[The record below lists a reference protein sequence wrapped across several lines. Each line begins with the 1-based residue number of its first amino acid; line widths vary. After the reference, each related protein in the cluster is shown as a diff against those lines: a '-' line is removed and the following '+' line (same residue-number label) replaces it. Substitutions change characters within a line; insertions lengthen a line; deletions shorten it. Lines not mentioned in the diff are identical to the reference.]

1 MNELWSPA
9 LLGLSIMLAMGFV
22 TWLYSL
28 YHDDVSIVDSLWS
41 LMFLAGAVS
50 YSFSMAN
57 LSAAN
62 VLLLFLVTVWSL
74 RLSVF
79 LTLRNW
85 GRPEDRR
92 YRKIRQNNE
101 PYFRYK
107 SLYIVFG
114 LQALLAWIISA
125 PLLTALTTEFPINT
139 LVVLATL
146 LWTTGFLIESIA
158 DSQLYR
164 FLANEENSGKVLNT
178 GLWRYSR
185 HPNYFG
191 EFLIWWAFY
200 LFAVASGAWW
210 TIFSPLLMTLLLL
223 KVSGVT
229 LMEKDINER
238 RAGYREYI
246 ASTNAFFPW
255 KPKQNAAYLQRGH
268 QS

>member
-1 MNELWSPA
+1 MTELWSHA
-9 LLGLSIMLAMGFV
+9 LLGLSIMLAMGFI

-28 YHDDVSIVDSLWS
+28 YNDDVSIVDSLWS
-41 LMFLAGAVS
+41 LMFLAGAIS
-50 YSFSMAN
+50 YSFSAAK

-62 VLLLFLVTVWSL
+62 ALLLTLVTLWSL

-79 LTLRNW
+79 LTVRNW

-92 YRKIRQNNE
+92 YREIRQNNE
-101 PYFRYK
+101 PYFRFK

-125 PLLTALTTEFPINT
+125 PLFAALTSDYPINT
-139 LVVLATL
+139 LVILATL
-146 LWTTGFLIESIA
+146 LWTAGFLIETIA

-164 FLANEENSGKVLNT
+164 FKASEVNSGKVLNT

-210 TIFSPLLMTLLLL
+210 TVFSPLLMSLLLL

-238 RAGYREYI
+238 RAGYRQYI
-246 ASTNAFFPW
+246 ASTSAFIPW
-255 KPKQNAAYLQRGH
+255 KPKQSYMQRGH